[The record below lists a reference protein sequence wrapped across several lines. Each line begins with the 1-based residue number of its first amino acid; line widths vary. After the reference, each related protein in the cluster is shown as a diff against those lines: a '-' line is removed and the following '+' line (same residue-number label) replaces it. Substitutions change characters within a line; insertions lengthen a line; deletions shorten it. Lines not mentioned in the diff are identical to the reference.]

1 VGRPD
6 EGGHA
11 RRVGHRPDVALSLAG
26 WEAFGIARE
35 VVRSYRQAGG
45 DDTSIQPP
53 DLGQPM
59 MTGLDWVAFNVERA
73 IGRRPATAAEAAL
86 AHELVPRLL
95 AGIPRHASTALRVSG
110 MLHL

>member
-1 VGRPD
+1 
-6 EGGHA
+6 
-11 RRVGHRPDVALSLAG
+11 
-26 WEAFGIARE
+26 
-35 VVRSYRQAGG
+35 
-45 DDTSIQPP
+45 
-53 DLGQPM
+53 M